1 MLADLIE
8 NIVGNCKKM
17 PKVLPCRM
25 AKAYAA
31 PKEPQK
37 SIKINNLRRIEPLSL
52 GVLGPMFY
60 HRAKN
65 VSPILVLLRP

>member
-1 MLADLIE
+1 
-8 NIVGNCKKM
+8 
-17 PKVLPCRM
+17 M